1 MNNSDRVKAMHLSTE
16 ELIEEAVKN
25 NEGVIASNGAFS
37 TSTGER
43 TGRSPN
49 DRFIVQESTT
59 SDLIDWGD
67 INKPFKSDKFDL
79 LWNKVDAYLS
89 NKNRYTSNLHVGS
102 HEDHYLPIKVTTET
116 AWHGLFAR
124 LIFVVPDQYNASN
137 KQEWEILS
145 AANYKCIPE

>member
-1 MNNSDRVKAMHLSTE
+1 MTLISHLN
-16 ELIEEAVKN
+16 L
-25 NEGVIASNGAFS
+25 
-37 TSTGER
+37 
-43 TGRSPN
+43 
-49 DRFIVQESTT
+49 
-59 SDLIDWGD
+59 
-67 INKPFKSDKFDL
+67 DKFDL
-79 LWNKVDAYLS
+79 LWNKVEAYLS

-145 AANYKCIPE
+145 AANYEVYSRGRWN